1 MVQGVDVWLNTPR
14 RPQEAS
20 GTSGMKVV
28 ANGGLHCS
36 ILDGWWDEAYSSETG
51 FAIGSGEIY
60 QDYDQEDLVEGLALF
75 DMLEKEVVPR
85 FYRRGED
92 GIPPRLGADDE
103 SLHQAQRAQV

>member
-1 MVQGVDVWLNTPR
+1 
-14 RPQEAS
+14 
-20 GTSGMKVV
+20 MKVV

-36 ILDGWWDEAYSSETG
+36 ILSMAGGTRLILRKPASPSARARFTRTTTRKTW
-51 FAIGSGEIY
+51 
-60 QDYDQEDLVEGLALF
+60 VEGLALF